1 MGYPTDSENM
11 EDGEKLLQEET
22 EEREWNGGKEEGGG
36 MEFKYPAVVLQK
48 NTFHIA
54 LSLRMK

>member
-22 EEREWNGGKEEGGG
+22 EEREGNGGKEEGGKG
-36 MEFKYPAVVLQK
+36 MIHVTRSPVGL
-48 NTFHIA
+48 
-54 LSLRMK
+54 